1 MASISVDVDLDD
13 FELDEILDE
22 LEERYNSYYRKEKN
36 QKEINAFIK
45 RMKIDC
51 EEEGS
56 NKNMSIIDNIK
67 VDFLLNNLHKIT
79 LNDLENILNK

>member
-22 LEERYNSYYRKEKN
+22 LESRYNSYRSKEKN

-51 EEEGS
+51 EENDILNLS
-56 NKNMSIIDNIK
+56 LLDKIK
-67 VDFLLNNLHKIT
+67 IDFLMQNLNDIK
-79 LNDLENILNK
+79 LNDLENLINK

>member
-22 LEERYNSYYRKEKN
+22 LESRYNSYRSKEKN

-51 EEEGS
+51 EENDILNLS
-56 NKNMSIIDNIK
+56 LLDKIK
-67 VDFLLNNLHKIT
+67 IDFLMQNLNDIK
-79 LNDLENILNK
+79 LNDLENK

>member
-22 LEERYNSYYRKEKN
+22 LEYRYNSYRNKEKN
-36 QKEINAFIK
+36 QKIINEFIK

-51 EEEGS
+51 EKEGGY
-56 NKNMSIIDNIK
+56 KNVSIIDNIK
-67 VDFLLNNLHKIT
+67 IDFLLNNLNKIT
-79 LNDLENILNK
+79 LNDLENSI